1 MKESNSN
8 NADMS
13 GKAHYPPSGVGGIN
27 KHCPQQ
33 VVANAHYPVSIQNQ
47 QLPIK
52 DELSRLQVQSLFEK
66 NTRYSF
72 QSNTFML

>member
-13 GKAHYPPSGVGGIN
+13 GKAHYPPPAGGVGGII
-27 KHCPQQ
+27 HTQ
-33 VVANAHYPVSIQNQ
+33 HQ

-66 NTRYSF
+66 NISHSV
-72 QSNTFML
+72 QNNTLYYGRPPEE